1 LAVILAQVKINISYA
16 NKYVSWFG
24 NTIPLQNA
32 RDFTKED
39 FDDIALNVVLKV
51 KPEKMT
57 LVTIGWNPTSPAILN
72 AKYEK
77 LDINEFI
84 ATQTHLDKVQRNE
97 LKSLLKKHEK
107 LFDGTL
113 GVYPS
118 VKPKT
123 LLLYVNF
130 LK

>member
-1 LAVILAQVKINISYA
+1 MESY
-16 NKYVSWFG
+16 
-24 NTIPLQNA
+24 
-32 RDFTKED
+32 
-39 FDDIALNVVLKV
+39 
-51 KPEKMT
+51 
-57 LVTIGWNPTSPAILN
+57 VTRILN